1 MATTTGASAPPTPRT
16 APAVARST
24 PTDARPTTP
33 PGRAAIRP
41 RRRRR
46 TIGLTVLPLIGYFAL
61 FFVVPFGV
69 IFWYSLGEKPSLFE
83 QHSNAH
89 LSLDRYVESMSPA
102 FTGTFLKTVQI
113 SVVGTV
119 LCLLI
124 AYPMAYWMAFKLSAR
139 SRALAIALV
148 LVPYWTNFLV
158 RTLGWKIALSPDGF
172 LSNAL
177 QAIHLLPGPLEILN
191 TTGAVQ
197 LGVVYNYLPLM
208 ILPLYVSLDSMDRR
222 LLEANADLG
231 GTPWTGFWKVTVPLS
246 KGGITSGLL
255 LVFVPLMGDYITPAV
270 LGGAKGSMVGQMV
283 ASQFQSA
290 QNWALGSA
298 MAIVLI
304 LAILACVGV
313 AMVLARA
320 VGWAFRRT
328 RGLRLAAVAGEGEAS

>member
-1 MATTTGASAPPTPRT
+1 MIAVTSVAGT
-16 APAVARST
+16 APVRS
-24 PTDARPTTP
+24 
-33 PGRAAIRP
+33 

-46 TIGLTVLPLIGYFAL
+46 NLIGLTVLPLVGYFVL

-69 IFWYSLGEKPSLFE
+69 IFWYSLGEKPSLFAS
-83 QHSNAH
+83 HSNEV
-89 LSLDRYVESMSPA
+89 LSLARYAESLSPA
-102 FTGTFLKTVQI
+102 FLDTFAKTVQI
-113 SVVGTV
+113 SVIGTA

-124 AYPMAYWMAFKLSAR
+124 GYPMAYWMAFKLSPKAR
-139 SRALAIALV
+139 GIAIALV

-172 LSNAL
+172 LSSFL
-177 QAIHLLPGPLEILN
+177 QSIHVIPGPLGILN
-191 TTGAVQ
+191 TVGAVQ

-208 ILPLYVSLDSMDRR
+208 ILPLYVALDSMDRR

-246 KGGITSGLL
+246 AGGITSGLL

-270 LGGAKGSMVGQMV
+270 LGGAAGGMVGQMV
-283 ASQFQSA
+283 ASQFQTA

-304 LAILACVGV
+304 LAILLCVG
-313 AMVLARA
+313 LAYAIARV
-320 VGWAFRRT
+320 VGWAVTRT
-328 RGLRLAAVAGEGEAS
+328 RGLRIPVEGPASEGAAR